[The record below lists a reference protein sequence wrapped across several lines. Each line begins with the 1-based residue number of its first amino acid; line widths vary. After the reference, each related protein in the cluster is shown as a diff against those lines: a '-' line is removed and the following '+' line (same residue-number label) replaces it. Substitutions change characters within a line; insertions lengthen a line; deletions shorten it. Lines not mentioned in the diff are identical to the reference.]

1 MKKIQMTIIAAAA
14 LLASVSL
21 GAQQTPSLG
30 LPSNASAP
38 QPEMAAAKAS
48 YYARNYT
55 VSKNEKGEFVLT
67 PGADVRYDA
76 KTGREYT
83 KFADG
88 SVQLAVTKTD
98 GKEIETT
105 VYRIFDDNK
114 TYTKNVFKRKD
125 KEGKPKYEVY
135 MGRWSRISAFKTIT
149 RYVDCETGIPF
160 ATLSKDVL
168 VQMTAGIELGEQ
180 PAKYFVLPED
190 KGYKLVEDGMSKLY
204 DMVGKTK

>member
-1 MKKIQMTIIAAAA
+1 MKKIQMTILASAA
-14 LLASVSL
+14 LFASMSL

-30 LPSNASAP
+30 LPSNASSA
-38 QPEMAAAKAS
+38 QPEMAAAKVS

-55 VSKNEKGEFVLT
+55 VSRDDKGGLVLT
-67 PGADVRYDA
+67 NAAEVRYDA
-76 KTGREYT
+76 KTGREYI

-105 VYRIFDDNK
+105 VYRVFDDNK

-125 KEGKPKYEVY
+125 KEGKVKYEVY
-135 MGRWSRISAFKTIT
+135 MGRWSQISAFKTIT

-168 VQMTAGIELGEQ
+168 VQMTAGIERGEQ
-180 PAKYFVLPED
+180 PAEFFVLPED